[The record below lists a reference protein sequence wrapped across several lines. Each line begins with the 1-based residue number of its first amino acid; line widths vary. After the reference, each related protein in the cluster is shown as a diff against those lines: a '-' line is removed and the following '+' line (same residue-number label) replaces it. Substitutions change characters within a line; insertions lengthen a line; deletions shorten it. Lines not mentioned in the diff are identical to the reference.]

1 MMNIIQK
8 LDDIVEDVG
17 GIANFILCV
26 IIAGILTAAIMVLFV
41 ACAAL
46 YFKMT

>member
-1 MMNIIQK
+1 MMKIIHK
-8 LDDIVEDVG
+8 LEDIVEDVG
-17 GIANFILCV
+17 GIVNFILCV

-46 YFKMT
+46 YIKMT